1 MFHTFIENLFVM
13 VMAKIAC
20 DEKKINFHML
30 YPVAISIEILI
41 YWLYINSQGQMRLFT
56 MKLTVN

>member
-1 MFHTFIENLFVM
+1 MLFVLKILLENCMFRAYIEKLFVM

-30 YPVAISIEILI
+30 YPVAILVLKYLSLI
-41 YWLYINSQGQMRLFT
+41 VY
-56 MKLTVN
+56 